1 MPEQRRGAAAPGR
14 HVMGALASAADDVR
28 AFCLA
33 PEETLAEALQSLRR
47 TGQGIGVV
55 VDADE
60 HVIGTVT
67 DSTIRRAALDGK
79 GMDVPVA
86 AAMLEGA
93 LVVDTGTSEKEIVD
107 LLQLHRLRSVPV
119 VDGGRLVDV
128 RSITGFP
135 AGDAPPVA
143 VIMAGGRGQ
152 RLRPLTDKVPKPLL
166 RVGSKS
172 IVERM
177 VLALATAGVRDVY
190 LAVNYKAEVFEQRLG
205 TGEQLGVSIHYI
217 REEQAMGTAGSLSL
231 LPADLQSPILVAN
244 GDILTTVDLARLF
257 DFHWHHMGAVTLAG
271 VEYLSHIPY
280 GVLRTVEHHLLA
292 IEEKPVR
299 RDLCSAGIYVLDPQV
314 LRFLAPNQPRDI
326 PDLIADVVAD
336 GLPVH
341 VFPILEEWY
350 DIGGTTEFERVLVQF
365 ATGEED

>member
-1 MPEQRRGAAAPGR
+1 VIDSVENAKSY
-14 HVMGALASAADDVR
+14 VLDVS
-28 AFCLA
+28 
-33 PEETLAEALQSLRR
+33 ETLAEALQLMRR
-47 TGQGIGVV
+47 SRSGLGVV
-55 VDADE
+55 VDDAQR
-60 HVIGTVT
+60 VIGTLSDVA
-67 DSTIRRAALDGK
+67 IRRVALNGMS
-79 GMDVPVA
+79 MDVTVGDVMSASPLTV
-86 AAMLEGA
+86 GS
-93 LVVDTGTSEKEIVD
+93 GTTEQETFD
-107 LLQLHRLRSVPV
+107 LLHAHRHRSVPV
-119 VDGGRLVDV
+119 VDADGRLEGL
-128 RSITGFP
+128 RSLRRSP
-135 AGDAPPVA
+135 AGDGTPVA

-177 VLALATAGVRDVY
+177 ITALSAAGVEDVY

-205 TGEQLGVSIHYI
+205 AGEQLGVRLHYI
-217 REEQAMGTAGSLSL
+217 REEQAMGTAGALSL
-231 LPADLQSPILVAN
+231 LPPGLDGPILVVN

-257 DFHWHHMGAVTLAG
+257 DYHWRLGGAMTLAG

-280 GVLRTVEHHLLA
+280 GVLRSVEHHLLA
-292 IEEKPVR
+292 IDEKPVR
-299 RDLCSAGIYVLDPQV
+299 RDLCSAGMYVLEPEV

-326 PDLIADVVAD
+326 PDLIADVLAE